1 MTSQFLFKNY
11 FFLKLNLITF
21 LVFTISFSDA
31 QETRGIISGKII
43 DSKGHSL
50 PNITIQ
56 IEGTGILSKTDEN
69 GNFIIK
75 TKKGKHVLQFSSTG
89 YVAKNLAVIL
99 LENSLIIPHIVLFT
113 DTLTLDEVIISGIK
127 VKSATAT
134 KTLLEIQDIPQS
146 IIVLGQR
153 TINQQAV
160 IDLTTLTRNISGLNF
175 SGSYSGAGSSQFFNA
190 RGFDL
195 NDSQNYRWNGI
206 MFWNWGSNYSDNIE
220 QIEFLKGPS
229 SILFGDVSPGG
240 VLNFVSK
247 KPLKKFMA
255 DVNFKTGSQGLIR
268 PALDITGPLTK
279 DQSLRFRLNTSY
291 ESSNSFRDMVSY
303 ERAFFAPTLAW
314 DINSKLNISVETVFK
329 NSSAVDDA
337 GLVSPDGTINGLKDL
352 GTSLYLGDPSR
363 KYLFSDQTYFSTI
376 GYELGKTWRLKAIAF
391 LGNTKNRPFGI
402 WFDQPDQNGDFARR
416 EYGFHQRAGN
426 GSVSLELNGKLFTG
440 NLKHNILMGTEYQT
454 TRYRYTNEGGLSLM
468 DTINI
473 YQPVKIQK
481 TAIEPPS
488 SPLRPYVSLISR
500 KGIYLQDQVSI
511 FRDKLHLLLGLR
523 AGNTEQGNHYY
534 QDLLPGTDFVGYEDN
549 IVSKNVFTPRFGIVY
564 KASEITSLFGS
575 WSEGYEINSA
585 DIFAKNFLD
594 YASPPSTKSDQVE
607 FGVKTNLFNKGLG
620 ISLSAFEINKEDPY
634 GYVYLDPVNPNYDE
648 YNVYYQGHHRS
659 RGLEVDIEG
668 KLTPSLFLTAGAAYN
683 STRVIYDPGYPSG
696 NILPNAPKYT
706 ANLWL
711 NYEPIILLK
720 GFTAGAGFFYK
731 DKFYSSIVNDPKLQI
746 PSGYTMDI
754 SLGYKFKQFGAQINV
769 MNLTNQVN
777 YLNPWQ
783 FNLFEIRPLRQTI
796 LSLNYRFKS
805 Y

>member
-1 MTSQFLFKNY
+1 MKYKFLVINRL
-11 FFLKLNLITF
+11 FLKTNLIAF
-21 LVFTISFSDA
+21 LVFTISFSYA
-31 QETRGIISGKII
+31 QETKGIISGKII
-43 DSKGHSL
+43 DSIGHSL
-50 PNITIQ
+50 ANISIH
-56 IEGTGILSKTDEN
+56 IEGTELLSKSDEN

-75 TKKGKHVLQFSSTG
+75 TEKGKHILQFSSTG
-89 YVAKNLAVIL
+89 YITKKLSVIL
-99 LENSLIIPHIVLFT
+99 LENSLNIPPIVLIT
-113 DTLTLDEVIISGIK
+113 DTLILDEVIISGIK

-134 KTLLEIQDIPQS
+134 KTLLELKDIPQS

-206 MFWNWGSNYSDNIE
+206 MFWNLGSNYSDNIE
-220 QIEFLKGPS
+220 QVEFLKGPS

-255 DVNFKTGSQGLIR
+255 DVNFKTGSWGLIR
-268 PALDITGPLTK
+268 PAIDITGPLSK
-279 DQSLRFRLNTSY
+279 DQSLRFRLNSSY
-291 ESSNSFRDMVSY
+291 ESSDSFRDFVSY
-303 ERAFFAPTLAW
+303 KRAFIAPTLVW
-314 DINSKLNISVETVFK
+314 DINSKLTISLETVFK
-329 NSSAVDDA
+329 KSSAVDDA
-337 GLVSPDGTINGLKDL
+337 GLVSPDGTIAALKDL

-363 KYLFSDQTYFSTI
+363 KYLFRDQTYFTTI
-376 GYELGKTWRLKAIAF
+376 GYELGKTWRIKGSGFI
-391 LGNTKNRPFGI
+391 GNTKNRPFGI
-402 WFDQPDQNGDFARR
+402 WFDQPESNGDFARR
-416 EYGFHQRAGN
+416 EYGYYQRSGN
-426 GSVSLELNGKLFTG
+426 GSASMELNGNLFTG
-440 NLKHNILMGTEYQT
+440 AIKHNVLIGAEYQS
-454 TRYRYTNEGGLSLM
+454 TRYRYTNEGGLSLLDM
-468 DTINI
+468 SNI
-473 YQPVKIQK
+473 YQPLKNIQS
-481 TAIEPPS
+481 AIEPPT
-488 SPLRPYVSLISR
+488 SPFRPYVSLISR

-511 FRDKLHLLLGLR
+511 FNDKLNILLGLR
-523 AGNTEQGNHYY
+523 AGRTEQGNHYY
-534 QDLLPGTDFVGYEDN
+534 QDLLSGTDFEGYTDN
-549 IVSKNVFTPRFGIVY
+549 IISKNIFTPRVGIVY
-564 KASEITSLFGS
+564 KTTDVTSLFGS

-594 YASPPSTKSDQVE
+594 YASPPPTKSNQLE
-607 FGVKTNLFNKGLG
+607 LGIKTSLFNQGLG
-620 ISLSAFEINKEDPY
+620 ISLSAFEINKKDPY

-659 RGLEVDIEG
+659 RGIEIDIDG
-668 KLTPSLFLTAGAAYN
+668 KLSPFLFLTAGAAYN
-683 STRVIYDPGYPSG
+683 KTSVIYDPGYPSG

-706 ANLWL
+706 VNFWL
-711 NYEPIILLK
+711 NYEPIMFLK

-746 PSGYTMDI
+746 PSGYTIDI
-754 SLGYKFKQFGAQINV
+754 SLGYKFKQFGAQINA

-796 LSLNYRFKS
+796 LSLNYRFN
-805 Y
+805 